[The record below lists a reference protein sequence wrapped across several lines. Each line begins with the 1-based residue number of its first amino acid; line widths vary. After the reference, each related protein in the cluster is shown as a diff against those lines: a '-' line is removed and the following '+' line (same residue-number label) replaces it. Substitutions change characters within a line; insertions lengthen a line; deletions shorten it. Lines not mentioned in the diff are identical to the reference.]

1 MATKKTSS
9 KTAKKAA
16 KKTSAA
22 PAKKAA
28 KKAPA
33 KKAGVAKK
41 ATAKK
46 AAAPAKKAGA
56 PAKKAGAPTKKAAS
70 TRYTSVQVFD
80 ILCKKVYPPC
90 AKAPAEIMPD
100 DQLGPDLGYVG
111 SSVGVLAAKTN
122 IAFDFKAP
130 DWFKSTDFKETMTVE
145 QHHAAVCALL
155 RKLGRLEE

>member
-28 KKAPA
+28 KKAAA
-33 KKAGVAKK
+33 KKAGAAKK

-46 AAAPAKKAGA
+46 AAA
-56 PAKKAGAPTKKAAS
+56 
-70 TRYTSVQVFD
+70 TRYTAVQVFE
-80 ILCKKVYPPC
+80 ILCNTVYPPC

-100 DQLGPDLGYVG
+100 DQLGPDLGYEG
-111 SSVGVLAAKTN
+111 SSVGSLAAKTN
-122 IAFDFKAP
+122 NAFGFKAP
-130 DWFKSTDFKETMTVE
+130 DWFKSTDFKEKMTVE
-145 QHHAAVCALL
+145 QHHVAVCALL
-155 RKLGRLEE
+155 RKLGRLVE